1 MTGRMWI
8 RALIVLLIEVGAAAQ
23 LPARDVEPHIPPT
36 PDLRP
41 RNVILLSAPVGIA
54 PGLLGSVWSTELWI
68 HNRGERAVSFVA
80 GPCRLQLDCFRI
92 IFPGQTIELETPPPD
107 PAGSYSAIYLSEEN
121 ARMLHFN
128 LRTRDLS
135 GDGAGV
141 ELPVVRGGEF
151 RTGSMQLMNI
161 PLAHGSRL
169 TLRLFA
175 SPLVFPQIFTVRVFA
190 ETDEVPLRETEVRI
204 ELQAWQAIYVGLP
217 LPSTT
222 LTHLFENLPGIER
235 VRVEIEPNRSDDSY
249 WAFVSITNSETRQV
263 TLVTP
268 Q

>member
-1 MTGRMWI
+1 MWI
-8 RALIVLLIEVGAAAQ
+8 RALTVLLLEAVA
-23 LPARDVEPHIPPT
+23 PALLLGRDIEPHTPPT

-41 RNVILLSAPVGIA
+41 RNVILLPVPVGIT
-54 PGLLGSVWSTELWI
+54 PGRLGSFWATELWM
-68 HNRGERAVSFVA
+68 HNRGERAVLFVA
-80 GPCRLQLDCFRI
+80 GPCRLQFDCFRT

-107 PAGSYSAIYLSEEN
+107 PAGPYGAIYLSEED

-135 GDGAGV
+135 GDDAGV
-141 ELPVVRGGEF
+141 EVPVVRGGEF
-151 RTGSMQLMNI
+151 RTGPMQLMNI

-175 SPLVFPQIFTVRVFA
+175 SPLLVFPQIFTVRLFA
-190 ETDEVPLRETEVRI
+190 EGDEVPLRETEVRI
-204 ELQAWQAIYVGLP
+204 ELLAWQAIYVGLP
-217 LPSTT
+217 LPSTVVT
-222 LTHLFENLPGIER
+222 DLFEDLQGLER
-235 VRVEIEPNRSDDSY
+235 VRVEIEPDMPVDSY
-249 WAFVSITNSETRQV
+249 WAFVSITNNQTRQV